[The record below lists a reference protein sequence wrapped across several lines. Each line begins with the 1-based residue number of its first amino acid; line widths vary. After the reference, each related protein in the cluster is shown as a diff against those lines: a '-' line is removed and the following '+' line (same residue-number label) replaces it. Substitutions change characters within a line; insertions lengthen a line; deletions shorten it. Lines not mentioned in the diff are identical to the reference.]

1 MANARLPHIGQTNNR
16 WATGYQIPCTD
27 EYDSATQNSALID
40 SSLQR
45 YNFFCIFLYESQIF
59 FSSLQHQTL
68 KTLKYMKENRI
79 IASALIAVGI
89 VFLGLFI
96 KSGIDNFANK
106 DRKVTVKGLSEREVP
121 ADKVTWSIGTKVT
134 GNDLPLLYENIN
146 TQTDKIKKFLQQN
159 GLDEKEITVNP
170 PTISDL
176 EAREWGD
183 NQKNFRY
190 IVNTTITVATN
201 KVTEVNKAIFKQAE
215 LLKQGVAID
224 NSNPL
229 YEYASFQQMKP
240 EMMAEAIK
248 NAQKTAEQF
257 AEASKSELGQIQTA
271 GQGQFEIEDRD
282 MNTPYIKKLRV
293 VTTITYSLKD

>member
-1 MANARLPHIGQTNNR
+1 M
-16 WATGYQIPCTD
+16 
-27 EYDSATQNSALID
+27 
-40 SSLQR
+40 
-45 YNFFCIFLYESQIF
+45 
-59 FSSLQHQTL
+59 
-68 KTLKYMKENRI
+68 NRI
-79 IASALIAVGI
+79 RESIILAIGI
-89 VFLGLFI
+89 IVLGWYV

-106 DRKVTVKGLSEREVP
+106 DRKVTVKGLAEREVP

-134 GNDLPLLYENIN
+134 GNDLPLLYEGIN
-146 TQTDKIKKFLQQN
+146 KQTDKIKAFLRQN
-159 GLDEKEITVNP
+159 GLDDNEITVNP

-190 IVNTTITVATN
+190 IVTTTITVATT
-201 KVTEVNKAIFKQAE
+201 KVKEVNQAIFKQAE
-215 LLKQGVAID
+215 LLKQGVAIE
-224 NSNPL
+224 NSNPQ

-257 AEASKSELGQIQTA
+257 AEASQSELGQIQTA

-282 MNTPYIKKLRV
+282 QNTPYIKKLRV

>member
-1 MANARLPHIGQTNNR
+1 
-16 WATGYQIPCTD
+16 
-27 EYDSATQNSALID
+27 
-40 SSLQR
+40 
-45 YNFFCIFLYESQIF
+45 
-59 FSSLQHQTL
+59 
-68 KTLKYMKENRI
+68 MKENRI

-106 DRKVTVKGLSEREVP
+106 DRKVTVKGLSERAAP

-146 TQTDKIKKFLQQN
+146 VQTKKIKQFLLKY
-159 GLDEKEITVNP
+159 GLPEKEITVNP
-170 PTISDL
+170 PSINDL

-183 NQKNFRY
+183 NQKAFRY

-201 KVTEVNKAIFKQAE
+201 KVAEVNKAISNQAE
-215 LLKQGVAID
+215 LLKQGVALGE
-224 NSNPL
+224 NYPQ

-248 NAQKTAEQF
+248 NAQKTGAQF
-257 AEASKSELGQIQTA
+257 AEASNCDLGKIVTA
-271 GQGQFEIEDRD
+271 DQGQFSIENRD
-282 MNTPYIKKLRV
+282 DNTPYIKKLRV
-293 VTTITYSLKD
+293 VTTVTYSLTD